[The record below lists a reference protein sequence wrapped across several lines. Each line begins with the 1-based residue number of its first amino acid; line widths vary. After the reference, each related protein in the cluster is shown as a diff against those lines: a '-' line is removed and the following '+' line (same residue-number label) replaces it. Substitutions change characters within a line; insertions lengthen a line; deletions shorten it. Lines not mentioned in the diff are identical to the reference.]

1 MELYEALNI
10 LKQNNYIFEKLEY
23 NEDRYE
29 YTPDLSPIDKLKKIS
44 SLRYGNDG
52 YNFRHFNN
60 KTSKRLK
67 DIELKDVDDF
77 KKLILNGGVFG
88 KGLFKHKSKKDDL
101 IYIIH
106 DPESYKYLIHNLY
119 LTYGIDFDTLKY
131 MIEDDNSIDEIFDMC
146 LFVWLKYNKKIFK
159 NIYYKKIPIYRGI
172 KLPKYKNPNNFLKNN
187 HFIGTSWT
195 TQEEIAYNFSSNINK
210 DEIGY
215 IITAYLNDIKNID
228 ITTTLLWRYK
238 TSPFADDEKA
248 SEAEIRIRN
257 SKLLDIKEIKQITK

>member
-1 MELYEALNI
+1 MELHEALNI

-23 NEDRYE
+23 NEERFK
-29 YTPDLSPIDKLKKIS
+29 YTKYLSPHDKIKNLANFKNA
-44 SLRYGNDG
+44 NDG
-52 YNFRHFNN
+52 YSFRHFNN
-60 KTSKRLK
+60 KTTRRLK
-67 DIELKDVDDF
+67 DININDDKDF
-77 KKLILNGGVFG
+77 KTLILNGNIFG

-101 IYIIH
+101 IDIIYDPKSYTHLIH
-106 DPESYKYLIHNLY
+106 DLY
-119 LTYGIDFDTLKY
+119 STYSIDFDTLKY

-146 LFVWLKYNKKIFK
+146 LFIWLKYNKKIFK

-172 KLPKYKNPNNFLKNN
+172 KLPKNENPNDFLKNN

-195 TQEEIAYNFSSNINK
+195 TQEEIAYNFASNTDK
-210 DEIGY
+210 DETGY

-228 ITTTLLWRYK
+228 IATTLLWRYK

-257 SKLLDIKEIKQITK
+257 SSLLKNKSIKQIK